1 MINQP
6 RNDAQ
11 RWAKR
16 MLTQHHP
23 LGTRLRTYAGL
34 EGVVYDQSDPAFVVL
49 QVATGALV
57 KVGRLT
63 IDRDYYVT
71 KEVE

>member
-1 MINQP
+1 
-6 RNDAQ
+6 
-11 RWAKR
+11 
-16 MLTQHHP
+16 MLTRHHP
-23 LGTRLRTYAGL
+23 LGTVLKTYDGL
-34 EGVVYDQSDPAFVVL
+34 EGVVVDQSDPAYIVL
-49 QVATGALV
+49 EVASGARV